1 MVAKTYFEDIAA
13 RQREEEEAAAAAR
26 ARNNTASNWA
36 RGVASL
42 LSGNE
47 KTTRAAFS
55 GDTNQFLQS
64 ASSMSD
70 VELIATIGSLVIMSF
85 AGEAGTRAGRR
96 AGIRRNVSP
105 SSLRETAAA
114 NDVVLSGDVESQLAE
129 FSLQYNRRSPS
140 QRAGN
145 LRDFHRAIKE
155 TAEEDLNTVREEG
168 GTSAELRQA
177 QETLDEANTSF
188 SRWREEAADLDR
200 ELSAAVESR
209 APPADVADLVIPD
222 AQPNTT
228 ISRMVDELDPN
239 VVNEVLNERV
249 QTATEDTY
257 NAELSATHPELARF
271 TRTEN
276 IQQFNR
282 RAGRYPTNTGELLRF
297 MRSRDASRLLVLF
310 PALVTTAAAAT
321 TTAAPTTAPPTR
333 RRLPEGEDPPGGD
346 TTDGIVIKPGG
357 GQEVLPTKAP
367 TTAAPTTAAAE
378 APPAQ
383 GEEFEAHSTKQTV
396 IEHNTDELLERAL
409 WMSRRAYDPQAYKDV
424 NTIQIETPHFAPII
438 HHDNRRAFVAFR
450 GTSPTSLIEWLTD
463 VTLTGG
469 QTETT
474 QNPNAPEDFPVWAD
488 KLHTRAR
495 LVRFHSGFLNELSKV
510 YQRLL
515 EHISNLKNQVS
526 ELIICGHSAGG
537 ALASIFTF
545 LYNAD
550 VTVATNYGVKIPI
563 KKCITFASP
572 RCLINTDEGHAIYS
586 EVCPDVTRV
595 WLSEDLI
602 TYLPLHDQ
610 LVYKDPAISIFAPPY
625 GFVHVGVSFCMDGNR
640 IRNNINVYMTDAVQ
654 TSRDVLGDLLKMH
667 GDDVE
672 TVNRLLTL
680 TTSGEFLA
688 YLLTGVIE
696 CAKVTQCKNINR
708 DDMRAM
714 ALNVQKHA
722 SQLSTYAQK
731 CDILKPFSV
740 SEYLQTLPYGKD
752 DQDTQVYTT
761 AYASFVFV
769 AQNIKTQFTG
779 NSAHSASAYEERLHF
794 LISRQINTRENI
806 TDPIRQANTER
817 GNTLNTLQDDKKA
830 VVDAVHVIGI
840 YEGDFIT
847 GDMVEF

>member
-1 MVAKTYFEDIAA
+1 MDTPTQPRPRPGGGATSPTQP
-13 RQREEEEAAAAAR
+13 RQP
-26 ARNNTASNWA
+26 
-36 RGVASL
+36 
-42 LSGNE
+42 
-47 KTTRAAFS
+47 
-55 GDTNQFLQS
+55 Q
-64 ASSMSD
+64 
-70 VELIATIGSLVIMSF
+70 ATPERS
-85 AGEAGTRAGRR
+85 
-96 AGIRRNVSP
+96 IRP
-105 SSLRETAAA
+105 
-114 NDVVLSGDVESQLAE
+114 Q
-129 FSLQYNRRSPS
+129 
-140 QRAGN
+140 
-145 LRDFHRAIKE
+145 
-155 TAEEDLNTVREEG
+155 AEE
-168 GTSAELRQA
+168 SAG
-177 QETLDEANTSF
+177 
-188 SRWREEAADLDR
+188 
-200 ELSAAVESR
+200 
-209 APPADVADLVIPD
+209 DVADMKRED
-222 AQPNTT
+222 GN
-228 ISRMVDELDPN
+228 DDPN
-239 VVNEVLNERV
+239 
-249 QTATEDTY
+249 
-257 NAELSATHPELARF
+257 S
-271 TRTEN
+271 
-276 IQQFNR
+276 
-282 RAGRYPTNTGELLRF
+282 
-297 MRSRDASRLLVLF
+297 
-310 PALVTTAAAAT
+310 
-321 TTAAPTTAPPTR
+321 
-333 RRLPEGEDPPGGD
+333 
-346 TTDGIVIKPGG
+346 
-357 GQEVLPTKAP
+357 
-367 TTAAPTTAAAE
+367 
-378 APPAQ
+378 
-383 GEEFEAHSTKQTV
+383 GEELEAHRTKQTV

-409 WMSRRAYDPQAYKDV
+409 WMSRRAYDPQAYKDE

-438 HHDNRRAFVAFR
+438 YHDNRRAFVAFR
-450 GTSPTSLIEWLTD
+450 GTSPTSLMEWLTD
-463 VTLTGG
+463 ITLTGG

-550 VTVATNYGVKIPI
+550 VTVANNYGVKIPI

-595 WLSEDLI
+595 WLSDDMI

-610 LVYKDPAISIFAPPY
+610 LVYTDPTIGIYAPPY
-625 GFVHVGVSFCMDGNR
+625 GFIHVGVSFCMDGNR

-688 YLLTGVIE
+688 YLFTGVIE

-714 ALNVQKHA
+714 ALNVQKQA
-722 SQLSTYAQK
+722 KQLSTYAQK
-731 CDILKPFSV
+731 CDILKPFNV

-752 DQDTQVYTT
+752 DQDKQVYTT

-769 AQNIKTQFTG
+769 AQTIKTQFTG
-779 NSAHSASAYEERLHF
+779 NSAHSASAYEDRLHF

-817 GNTLNTLQDDKKA
+817 GNTLNTLQDEKKA

-840 YEGDFIT
+840 YEGEFT
-847 GDMVEF
+847 SGDMVEF